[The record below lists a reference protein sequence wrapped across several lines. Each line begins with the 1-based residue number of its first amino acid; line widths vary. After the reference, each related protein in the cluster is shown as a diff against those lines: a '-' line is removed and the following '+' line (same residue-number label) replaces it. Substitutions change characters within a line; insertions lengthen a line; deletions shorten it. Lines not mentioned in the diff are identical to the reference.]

1 MKTYM
6 TPETAVAD
14 FVIAKTVLMASG
26 GVDPKNVNTD
36 EYDGSSPIKI
46 L

>member
-14 FVIAKTVLMASG
+14 FVIAKTVLMTS
-26 GVDPKNVNTD
+26 VDPKHINTD